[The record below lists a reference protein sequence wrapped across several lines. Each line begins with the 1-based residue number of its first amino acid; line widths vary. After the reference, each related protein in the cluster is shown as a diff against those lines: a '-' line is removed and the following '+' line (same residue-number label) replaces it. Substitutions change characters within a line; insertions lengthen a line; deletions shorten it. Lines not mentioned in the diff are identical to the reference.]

1 MHRLLEKVCADFG
14 LDSIAL
20 LEKNEDEWTRI
31 ACVGGHPCGVPDEAD
46 VDILVTDELHLALRG
61 AALPAADRRVLE
73 AAAGQA
79 ALALRHQRMAA
90 PHRLGFV
97 LFIGAAMSV
106 TAFPVLARILK
117 DRGML
122 RTMLGGLALTCA
134 AVDDVLAWCLLAVVV
149 FVSGSGGA
157 DQWLIVLGPLYVGLM
172 VWVVRPVL
180 RRFLPAGDS
189 IGAGT
194 LGTMLAGVLV
204 SGAVTEWIGLHFI
217 VTGLKV
223 NLSALGAT
231 GLVELGLVLLVA
243 IGGKFGGAFTGARL
257 HGLPARQSA
266 ALATLMNTRGL
277 TELIILT
284 VGLQLGVLDQS
295 LYSIMV
301 AMAVITTA
309 MAGPLLRLIYPV
321 SVIERDQAV
330 EQARQPAA

>member
-1 MHRLLEKVCADFG
+1 
-14 LDSIAL
+14 
-20 LEKNEDEWTRI
+20 
-31 ACVGGHPCGVPDEAD
+31 
-46 VDILVTDELHLALRG
+46 
-61 AALPAADRRVLE
+61 
-73 AAAGQA
+73 
-79 ALALRHQRMAA
+79 MAA